1 MNFRNTN
8 SSLSRC
14 IIAQHLTDIKHIY
27 KRPSVFVYLKAWKN
41 SFGLVVFFECC
52 CLFFRSWRLKQ
63 FQVIYLVFISCFIFP
78 FTANAD
84 ANFSARL
91 SPLPLTLRTVDTI
104 TGGGSVEAML
114 VGSQLSITGRFHG
127 LSGLATEARVH
138 MGQLAIP
145 GEAIAE
151 LTVSLKKSGE
161 LSGRLELSSE
171 QITRLYAHGIYIQIY
186 SDVAVEGNLR
196 GWLIITE
203 GENND

>member
-1 MNFRNTN
+1 
-8 SSLSRC
+8 L
-14 IIAQHLTDIKHIY
+14 
-27 KRPSVFVYLKAWKN
+27 KR
-41 SFGLVVFFECC
+41 
-52 CLFFRSWRLKQ
+52 
-63 FQVIYLVFISCFIFP
+63 FQVIYLVFISCFISP

-84 ANFSARL
+84 ASFSARL

-104 TGGGSVEAML
+104 TGSGSVEAIL
-114 VGSQLSITGRFHG
+114 VGSELSITGRFQG
-127 LSGLATEARVH
+127 LSGLATGARVH

-145 GEAIAE
+145 GEAIAD

-161 LSGRLELSSE
+161 LSGWLELNSE